1 VAAGAKVAIR
11 LCGTLLDAF
20 ALREAGSC
28 NAWKSTEKQL

>member
-20 ALREAGSC
+20 ALRELLLKIGRSGGGF
-28 NAWKSTEKQL
+28 